1 MNVFFSYRNVPVVFA
16 AEDTISLSPEYP
28 VQSVV
33 VLKPYNTDGK
43 DGVRSI
49 MHAKYILHTD
59 HVLCLDMGFI
69 NL

>member
-1 MNVFFSYRNVPVVFA
+1 MFFSYRNVTVVYA
-16 AEDTISLSPEYP
+16 AEDISLSPKHL

-59 HVLCLDMGFI
+59 HVPCLDMGFI

>member
-1 MNVFFSYRNVPVVFA
+1 MFFSYRNVTVVYA
-16 AEDTISLSPEYP
+16 AEAEAEALSPKHL